1 MLEGFYYY
9 KLLLESALVGAVR
22 CRHMFPGACSGW
34 GAAGLSSEMESRSA
48 MVARMFH
55 EGDTMCVRLCGGVV
69 LRKWSPAWRRL
80 LECFTRAPHQREK
93 GAPVP
98 GPGAGAGAAE
108 TGREAAGASGTG
120 ARSSLCGNQPVF
132 RVHRQFF
139 TKSFL
144 GDGVAALAPS
154 SGEEPTWPRHRA
166 GVASMA

>member
-1 MLEGFYYY
+1 M
-9 KLLLESALVGAVR
+9 
-22 CRHMFPGACSGW
+22 
-34 GAAGLSSEMESRSA
+34 
-48 MVARMFH
+48 
-55 EGDTMCVRLCGGVV
+55 
-69 LRKWSPAWRRL
+69 
-80 LECFTRAPHQREK
+80 
-93 GAPVP
+93 P

-154 SGEEPTWPRHRA
+154 SGEEPTPPRYRL